1 MKMLQKHKIRSIVI
15 TSTWI
20 LAGCA
25 SVVLLAAG
33 VHKTEERQCAG
44 INIKITGV
52 NNNFFIDKSDVLQII
67 DRYTGNTT
75 KGKAIPNFDLRSM
88 ENVLKKEIWI
98 KNAELFFDN
107 NNTLQAIIE
116 EREPVAR
123 IFTYTGSSFYID
135 SSLMMLP
142 LSEKFSA
149 RIPVFTGFPSDTK
162 VLAKRDSSLLKN
174 IKDMAIHI
182 QQDPFLMGLIDQVD
196 ITSQRSFELLPKIG
210 NQLIVFGDASSYDKK
225 FDKLKLFYKNIIVKS
240 GFGRYNLINLQYD
253 NQVVAGIRG
262 KEDVIADS
270 LRTKMLMQLIAEETE
285 RMASDSARAF
295 LPDQEK
301 NTDSTIVLQS
311 IQRDETAEEQDAFVP
326 LSSASTNTVTTATV
340 IKAPTV
346 KPSAV
351 ISTRVLKPK
360 AAAKTEVAK
369 PKKPVKPIVKSTEKK
384 AVLKPTPKAVMQPKN
399 EY

>member
-1 MKMLQKHKIRSIVI
+1 
-15 TSTWI
+15 
-20 LAGCA
+20 
-25 SVVLLAAG
+25 
-33 VHKTEERQCAG
+33 
-44 INIKITGV
+44 
-52 NNNFFIDKSDVLQII
+52 
-67 DRYTGNTT
+67 
-75 KGKAIPNFDLRSM
+75 
-88 ENVLKKEIWI
+88 
-98 KNAELFFDN
+98 
-107 NNTLQAIIE
+107 
-116 EREPVAR
+116 
-123 IFTYTGSSFYID
+123 
-135 SSLMMLP
+135 MLP